1 MVLEF
6 HPLAN
11 IFPMMTDAEV
21 NDLGDDMLEHGQ
33 REPIWLYEGMIL
45 DGRNRYNA
53 CLLKGIEPRLV
64 GFRGADALGFVISL
78 NLKRRHLDESQRAM
92 VGATLA
98 TLGRGGDHTK
108 PSIDGLS
115 ADKAAGML
123 NVGKA
128 SIERAKSVQRDGT
141 PDLIAAVEQ
150 GDVAV
155 SAAADFAK
163 QPREDQASQIA
174 DFGSPAAAVKA
185 SKNSQLVQ
193 QSLSNE
199 HYTPRKY
206 LDAARAV
213 LGGTI
218 DLDPASCAEA
228 NKTVRAT
235 TFFDADDDGLTKE
248 WVGTVWLNPPYGRQA
263 GDFILKFFD
272 EVCAGRV
279 TAGIILVNAHC
290 TDTGWFQPLW
300 SGVQCFTDHRINFY
314 GDDERSGST
323 HGSVFVYVGPDERL
337 FAAQFAEFGAI
348 VMTWHYSPDREA
360 AA

>member
-1 MVLEF
+1 MALEF

-11 IFPMMTDAEV
+11 IFPMMTDAEA

-33 REPIWLYEGMIL
+33 REPIWLYDGMIL
-45 DGRNRYNA
+45 DGRNRYNG
-53 CLLKGIEPRLV
+53 CLLKDIEPRFV
-64 GFRGADALGFVISL
+64 EFRGADALGFVISL
-78 NLKRRHLDESQRAM
+78 NLKRRHLDESQRA
-92 VGATLA
+92 VVAGKLA
-98 TLGRGGDHTK
+98 TLRDGQRADQVEGVPIGR
-108 PSIDGLS
+108 
-115 ADKAAGML
+115 AASML
-123 NVGKA
+123 NV
-128 SIERAKSVQRDGT
+128 SERSVARAREVIDKGA

-150 GDVAV
+150 GEVSV

-163 QPREDQASQIA
+163 QPKEHQAAQIA
-174 DFGSPAAAVKA
+174 DSGSPAAAVKA

-199 HYTPRKY
+199 HYTPKKY

-228 NKTVRAT
+228 NKTVQAT
-235 TFFDADDDGLTKE
+235 TFLDADDDGLTKE
-248 WVGTVWLNPPYGRQA
+248 WLGTVWLNPPYGRQA

-323 HGSVFVYVGPDERL
+323 HGSVFVYFGPDERL
-337 FAAQFAEFGAI
+337 FAARFAEFGAI